1 MRETEESQRSH
12 RGACFDEDRKPR
24 VSGVR
29 TEGGF
34 RGLQNIYGSTRAV
47 ACKSAYLQIR
57 RRRPPRRVLKQS
69 SGFRRSG
76 ELFGPENIPLCRPF
90 LQAAEG
96 IRTLDLLHGKRNVG
110 SRGSEESPA
119 KCRFP
124 SYRRSAMLSSLCR
137 EIAGVSG
144 LKPDSGPRRLG
155 RRLRST
161 VGSHPAPSSPLAVGR
176 RCSCWRSSTRAAVR
190 PPATAAADACSSP
203 PAVTLDGA
211 RVLRSGGSSSRD
223 ERRQGPPPAPLA
235 KACEGPR
242 GRAASR
248 AR

>member
-1 MRETEESQRSH
+1 VTHSGREGLAAQRAPGSESPGRM
-12 RGACFDEDRKPR
+12 AA
-24 VSGVR
+24 
-29 TEGGF
+29 T
-34 RGLQNIYGSTRAV
+34 
-47 ACKSAYLQIR
+47 
-57 RRRPPRRVLKQS
+57 RPPRHD
-69 SGFRRSG
+69 
-76 ELFGPENIPLCRPF
+76 CRPCSER
-90 LQAAEG
+90 AAEG

-110 SRGSEESPA
+110 SRGSEERPA

-211 RVLRSGGSSSRD
+211 RVLRSGECGSARATAPHADASVESHGKQNPWPIRLAPAQMAAAIEFRAVRTSIETGELRTSRSRPSPQE
-223 ERRQGPPPAPLA
+223 ER
-235 KACEGPR
+235 
-242 GRAASR
+242 
-248 AR
+248 